1 MWGVWFKD
9 DIVEVSEGSAWSR
22 LNLVKKADLHQA
34 TYRKTLERFPMM
46 SGLLVEDTDEEVV
59 GEPLYEGQ
67 PIGASR
73 FFILSGNDVAG
84 VALIEEDWGDS
95 PRTVY
100 FKYEVLPNTASE
112 FDDELIMESFSTL
125 EEAETSDFSDKAV
138 AFRTEPCDNAVC
150 S

>member
-1 MWGVWFKD
+1 M
-9 DIVEVSEGSAWSR
+9 
-22 LNLVKKADLHQA
+22 
-34 TYRKTLERFPMM
+34 
-46 SGLLVEDTDEEVV
+46 
-59 GEPLYEGQ
+59 
-67 PIGASR
+67 
-73 FFILSGNDVAG
+73 AG